1 MTPSRQ
7 CREDEIHD
15 ANVRANTTKQNID
28 NLVRIDQID
37 DRVPFIR
44 PDRPNEVVDAV
55 FTNQPRVRVPLQPF
69 QFNDELFFARTKLT
83 TRRIRRLRLARLMRI
98 EKGENRLSNHGKA
111 SGKLVRLRDHTAHLL
126 VFQRR
131 SEITVS
137 DGRETFKFID
147 NDQTC
152 APAVGCK
159 RELFIR
165 DRRCLADVPY
175 KLIHCALRICEPRE
189 YLLFALHHTP
199 PAIGSTS

>member
-7 CREDEIHD
+7 CRVDEIHD

-111 SGKLVRLRDHTAHLL
+111 SGKSVRLRDHTAHLL

-131 SEITVS
+131 SVITVS

>member
-15 ANVRANTTKQNID
+15 ANVRANTTKQKID

-69 QFNDELFFARTKLT
+69 QFNDELFFARTQLT

-98 EKGENRLSNHGKA
+98 EKGENRLSVHGKA
-111 SGKLVRLRDHTAHLL
+111 SG
-126 VFQRR
+126 
-131 SEITVS
+131 
-137 DGRETFKFID
+137 
-147 NDQTC
+147 
-152 APAVGCK
+152 
-159 RELFIR
+159 
-165 DRRCLADVPY
+165 
-175 KLIHCALRICEPRE
+175 
-189 YLLFALHHTP
+189 
-199 PAIGSTS
+199 

>member
-15 ANVRANTTKQNID
+15 ANVRANTTKQKID

-83 TRRIRRLRLARLMRI
+83 MRRKRRLRLARLMRI
-98 EKGENRLSNHGKA
+98 EKGENGLSVHGKA
-111 SGKLVRLRDHTAHLL
+111 SGKSVRLRDHTADLL
-126 VFQRR
+126 VFLRR
-131 SEITVS
+131 SEITVF
-137 DGRETFKFID
+137 DGSEAVDFID

-152 APAVGCK
+152 TPAVGYK
-159 RELFIR
+159 KELFIR
-165 DRRCLADVPY
+165 DRRCLADVTY
-175 KLIHCALRICEPRE
+175 KLIHCALFICEPKE
-189 YLLFALHHTP
+189 YLLF
-199 PAIGSTS
+199 G

>member
-15 ANVRANTTKQNID
+15 ANVRANTTKQKID

-44 PDRPNEVVDAV
+44 PDRPNEAVDAV

-98 EKGENRLSNHGKA
+98 GKGGNRLSNHGKA
-111 SGKLVRLRDHTAHLL
+111 SGKSVRLRDHTAHLL

-137 DGRETFKFID
+137 DGRETFEFID

-152 APAVGCK
+152 PPAVGCK
-159 RELFIR
+159 SELFIR
-165 DRRCLADVPY
+165 DRRCLADISY
-175 KLIHCALRICEPRE
+175 KLVYCALLICGPRE
-189 YLLFALHHTP
+189 YLLF
-199 PAIGSTS
+199 G